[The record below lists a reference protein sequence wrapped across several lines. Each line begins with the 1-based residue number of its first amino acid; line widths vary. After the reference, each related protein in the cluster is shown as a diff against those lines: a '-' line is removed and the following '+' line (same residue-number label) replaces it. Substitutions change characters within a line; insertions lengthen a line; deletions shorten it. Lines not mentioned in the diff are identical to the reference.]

1 MPIENWI
8 CTFPLRLRAIFRR
21 RAELELDEE
30 LRFHLAQQIRQ
41 NVARGLDAEE
51 ARRQALI
58 ALGGLDQSKE
68 QCRDVRPLHLAA
80 DLAND
85 LAYAARILR
94 QSPAFAITAILTI
107 ALGIGAATAIFS
119 VTDAVL
125 LRPLPY
131 PNSSRLLLS
140 GDLLSNA
147 CFYDLRRGTRAAFDD
162 LAAVMVFR
170 AVVPRED
177 GGAKRIYKGFVTTN
191 FLHMLGARIAF
202 GRDFT
207 AADGQPHG
215 PPPPMF
221 PPTQGSLAI
230 LSYDYFTRRYGADP
244 AVLGR
249 YMPGPPGAP
258 GPRIIGIL
266 QPGFKLYL
274 PESGIGPQ
282 PGPDVWIPNDRG
294 YDEAN
299 RGGLT
304 LRIIGVLRPGITLSR
319 AQSQLN
325 RVAASWPA
333 NDRPDVGMLSW
344 HSALVAESRP
354 ALLALMGA
362 VLFLLL
368 IACANIAN
376 LLLLRV
382 SLRERELAVR
392 AALGARAGRLTR
404 QLLAESL
411 LLCGLGT
418 SMGIVF
424 AWTAIRQLLALA
436 PANLPRLETTSID
449 WRVLAFA
456 ALAGLLEAAFLGVLP
471 GWRAARPDVMHML
484 RTAGRSANARPASFL
499 RSGVVIAEVALAFV
513 LLVGSGLMFRSFLA
527 LLRVDPGFDPHG
539 LLTFFTIGDAQ
550 GFQEPARRMAFLRGL
565 EDRLRAIP
573 GVRSVGAAVGL
584 PLTSGAAP
592 NGIQWST
599 AGIPAAPSRLVDLP
613 TVLPGYFET
622 LRARF
627 LEGRP
632 FTAAEDATGRNVA
645 IIDQSLAAKA
655 FPNRSA
661 LGRRICVYVPDSTCL
676 EIIGVIEHQRFHSL
690 AEVGLDQI
698 YMPDGFW
705 GIGIS
710 RNWAL
715 RTSGDPA
722 RYAAAVRAA
731 IAAFA
736 PGRLAVTEMRTMD
749 AIVDE
754 AQLPTRFHLVLIGIF
769 AIVGALLAAVGL
781 YGVLSSAVRQRTA
794 EIGVRI
800 ALGAAPSE
808 IFRLII
814 GQGIALSAAGLSLGF
829 AAAAVLTRGMRSMLV
844 GITTTDPAAF
854 AGMTLFFLLVAAAAC
869 WLPARRAAHLDP
881 TAALREE

>member
-1 MPIENWI
+1 MPLENWLYTI
-8 CTFPLRLRAIFRR
+8 PLRLRAILRR
-21 RAELELDEE
+21 RADQELDEE
-30 LRFHLAQQIRQ
+30 LRFHLEQQIRQ
-41 NVARGLDAEE
+41 NVARGLDAGE

-58 ALGGLDQSKE
+58 ALGGFDQSKE

-107 ALGIGAATAIFS
+107 SLGIGAATAIFS

-131 PNSSRLLLS
+131 PNSSRLILS
-140 GDLLSNA
+140 NDRLSNA

-170 AVVPRED
+170 AVVPRGD
-177 GGAKRIYKGFVTTN
+177 GGADRISKGFVTTN
-191 FLHMLGARIAF
+191 FLRMLGAHIAF
-202 GRDFT
+202 GRDFSE
-207 AADGQPHG
+207 ADGQPQG
-215 PPPPMF
+215 QPPPLF
-221 PPTQGSLAI
+221 PWTQGSLAI

-244 AVLGR
+244 AVIGR
-249 YMPGPPGAP
+249 YMPGPAGIP
-258 GPRIIGIL
+258 GPRIIGVL

-274 PESGIGPQ
+274 PDSGIGPQ
-282 PGPDVWIPNDRG
+282 PSPDVWIPNDRG
-294 YDEAN
+294 YDAAN

-304 LRIIGVLRPGITLSR
+304 LLLVGVLQPGITLLR
-319 AQSQLN
+319 AQSQLD
-325 RVAASWPA
+325 RVAATWPA
-333 NDRPDVGMLSW
+333 NDRPDVGISAW
-344 HSALVAESRP
+344 HSALVAEFRP

-362 VLFLLL
+362 VIFLLL
-368 IACANIAN
+368 IACSNIAN
-376 LLLLRV
+376 LLLVRV

-392 AALGARAGRLTR
+392 AAMGARAGRLTR

-418 SMGIVF
+418 SLGIAF
-424 AWTAIRQLLALA
+424 AWAAIRQLLALA

-456 ALAGLLEAAFLGVLP
+456 ALAGLLEAATLGILP
-471 GWRAARPDVMHML
+471 GWRAARPDIMQML
-484 RTAGRSANARPASFL
+484 RNAGRSANLNRGSFL

-527 LLRVDPGFDPHG
+527 LLHVDSGFDPHG
-539 LLTFFTIGDAQ
+539 LLTFFAIGDAQ
-550 GFQEPARRMAFLRGL
+550 GFTEPARRTVFLRDL

-573 GVRSVGAAVGL
+573 GVQGVGAALSL
-584 PLTSGAAP
+584 PLTPGGPAH
-592 NGIQWST
+592 GIQWST
-599 AGIPAAPSRLVDLP
+599 AGIPALPSRLVDLP

-632 FTAAEDATGRNVA
+632 FTAADNAARRNVA

-661 LGRRICVYVPDSTCL
+661 LGQRICVYVPDSTCL
-676 EIIGVIEHQRFHSL
+676 EIIGVIEHQRIHSL
-690 AEVGLDQI
+690 ADVGFDQI
-698 YMPDGFW
+698 YMLDGFW

-710 RNWAL
+710 RHWAL

-722 RYAAAVRAA
+722 SYAPAVRAA

-749 AIVDE
+749 AIVDQ
-754 AQLPTRFHLVLIGIF
+754 AQLSTRFHLLLIGIF
-769 AIVGALLAAVGL
+769 ATIGALLAAVGL

-800 ALGAAPSE
+800 ALGAAPAT
-808 IFRLII
+808 IFKLII
-814 GQGIALSAAGLSLGF
+814 GQGLALSAAGLILGF

-844 GITTTDPAAF
+844 GIAPTDPAAF
-854 AGMTLFFLLVAAAAC
+854 AGMTLFFLLVASAAC